1 MRHINLDNFDKHIL
15 SLLQSDSSLSLA
27 EISDK
32 VGLSQTPCWRRIQQL
47 EKSGVIRKKVAL
59 LDSEQLNVGL
69 TVFVN
74 VKTNQHNPEWL
85 DSVKNFA
92 DGAPEVTEFY
102 RMSGDTDYL
111 LKVLVPDMKAYD
123 EFYKRLISQAGF
135 SDVSSSFSMEQ
146 IKYSTEIP
154 LNYC

>member
-1 MRHINLDNFDKHIL
+1 MDNFDKHIL
-15 SLLQSDSSLSLA
+15 SLLQKDASLSLA
-27 EISDK
+27 EISEK

-59 LDSEQLNVGL
+59 LDSEKLDVGL

-74 VKTNQHNPEWL
+74 LKTNQHNPDWL
-85 DSVKNFA
+85 NSVKEFTQNA
-92 DGAPEVTEFY
+92 VEVTEFY

-111 LKVLVPDMKAYD
+111 MKVLVHDMKAYD
-123 EFYKRLISQAGF
+123 EFYQRLISQAGF
-135 SDVSSSFSMEQ
+135 SDVSSSFAMEQ

-154 LNYC
+154 LGS

>member
-1 MRHINLDNFDKHIL
+1 MDNFDKHIL
-15 SLLQSDSSLSLA
+15 SLLQQNCSLSLA
-27 EISDK
+27 DISES

-47 EKSGVIRKKVAL
+47 EKNGVIRKRVAL
-59 LDSEQLNVGL
+59 LDSNKLNVGL

-74 VKTNQHNPEWL
+74 LKTNQHNQEWL
-85 DSVKNFA
+85 DSVNQFA
-92 DGAPEVTEFY
+92 NNAPEVTEFY

-123 EFYKRLISQAGF
+123 EFYKRLIGQAGF

-146 IKYSTEIP
+146 MKYSTEIP
-154 LNYC
+154 LSYC

>member
-1 MRHINLDNFDKHIL
+1 MDNFDKHIL
-15 SLLQSDSSLSLA
+15 AILQQDSSMSLA
-27 EISDK
+27 EISEQ

-59 LDSEQLNVGL
+59 LDLEKLNVGL

-74 VKTNQHNPEWL
+74 LKTNQHNPDWL
-85 DSVKNFA
+85 NSVKDFA
-92 DGAPEVTEFY
+92 DNAPEITEFY

-111 LKVLVPDMKAYD
+111 LKVHVPDMKAYD
-123 EFYKRLISQAGF
+123 EFYKRLIGQAGF

>member
-1 MRHINLDNFDKHIL
+1 MDNFDKHIL
-15 SLLQSDSSLSLA
+15 SLLQQNSSQSLA
-27 EISDK
+27 EISES

-47 EKSGVIRKKVAL
+47 EKSGVIRKRVAL
-59 LDSEQLNVGL
+59 LDSTKLNVGL

-74 VKTNQHNPEWL
+74 LKTNQHNQEFL
-85 DSVKNFA
+85 DSVNQFA
-92 DGAPEVTEFY
+92 NNAPEVTEFY

-123 EFYKRLISQAGF
+123 EFYRRLIGQTGF

-146 IKYSTEIP
+146 MKYSTEVP
-154 LNYC
+154 LSYC

>member
-1 MRHINLDNFDKHIL
+1 MDNFDKHIL
-15 SLLQSDSSLSLA
+15 SLLQQNSSLSLA
-27 EISDK
+27 EISEQ

-47 EKSGVIRKKVAL
+47 EKSGVIRKRVAL
-59 LDSEQLNVGL
+59 LDSDKLNVGL

-74 VKTNQHNPEWL
+74 LKTNQHNPDWL
-85 DSVKNFA
+85 NSVNTFA
-92 DGAPEVTEFY
+92 NNSPEVTEFY

-123 EFYKRLISQAGF
+123 EFYKRLIGQAGF

-146 IKYSTEIP
+146 MKYSTEVP
-154 LNYC
+154 LSYC

>member
-1 MRHINLDNFDKHIL
+1 MDNFDKHIL
-15 SLLQSDSSLSLA
+15 SLLQQNSSQSLA
-27 EISDK
+27 EISES

-47 EKSGVIRKKVAL
+47 EKSGVIRKRVAL
-59 LDSEQLNVGL
+59 LDSNQLNVGL

-74 VKTNQHNPEWL
+74 LKTNQHNQEFL
-85 DSVKNFA
+85 DSVNQFA
-92 DGAPEVTEFY
+92 NNAPEVTEFY

-123 EFYKRLISQAGF
+123 EFYKRLIGQAGF

-146 IKYSTEIP
+146 MKYSTEIP
-154 LNYC
+154 LSYC

>member
-1 MRHINLDNFDKHIL
+1 MDNFDRHIL
-15 SLLQSDSSLSLA
+15 SLLQTNGALSLA

-32 VGLSQTPCWRRIQQL
+32 IGLSQTPCWRRIQQL
-47 EKSGVIRKKVAL
+47 EHNGIIRKRVAL
-59 LDSEQLNVGL
+59 LDSEKLNVGL

-74 VKTNQHNPEWL
+74 LKTNQHNSDWI
-85 DSVKNFA
+85 KNVHDFA
-92 DGAPEVTEFY
+92 ETAPEITEFY

-135 SDVSSSFSMEQ
+135 SDVSSSFAMEQ
-146 IKYSTEIP
+146 MKYTTEIP

>member
-1 MRHINLDNFDKHIL
+1 MDNFDKHIL
-15 SLLQSDSSLSLA
+15 TLLQRDASLSLA
-27 EISDK
+27 EISEQ

-47 EKSGVIRKKVAL
+47 EKTGVIRKKVSL
-59 LDSEQLNVGL
+59 LDSDKLNVGL

-74 VKTNQHNPEWL
+74 LKTNQHTSSWVN
-85 DSVKNFA
+85 SVKEFA
-92 DGAPEVTEFY
+92 DNAAEVTEFY

-123 EFYKRLISQAGF
+123 SFYKRLISQAGF

-146 IKYSTEIP
+146 LKYSTEVP
-154 LNYC
+154 LSYC

>member
-1 MRHINLDNFDKHIL
+1 MDNFDKHIL
-15 SLLQSDSSLSLA
+15 SLLQQNSSLSLA
-27 EISDK
+27 EISEK

-47 EKSGVIRKKVAL
+47 EKSGVIRKRVAL
-59 LDSEQLNVGL
+59 LDSDKLNVGL

-74 VKTNQHNPEWL
+74 LKTNQHNPDWL
-85 DSVKNFA
+85 NSVNTFA
-92 DGAPEVTEFY
+92 NNSPEVTEFY

-123 EFYKRLISQAGF
+123 EFYKRLIGQAGF

-146 IKYSTEIP
+146 MKYSTEVP
-154 LNYC
+154 LSYC

>member
-1 MRHINLDNFDKHIL
+1 M
-15 SLLQSDSSLSLA
+15 SLLQHDSSLSLA

-47 EKSGVIRKKVAL
+47 EKTGVIRKKVAL

-74 VKTNQHNPEWL
+74 LKTNQHNPDWL
-85 DSVKNFA
+85 DSVKSFA
-92 DGAPEVTEFY
+92 DNAAEVTEFY
-102 RMSGDTDYL
+102 RMSGETDYL

-146 IKYSTEIP
+146 IKYSTEVP

>member
-1 MRHINLDNFDKHIL
+1 MDNFDRHIL
-15 SLLQSDSSLSLA
+15 SLLQTNGALSLA

-32 VGLSQTPCWRRIQQL
+32 IGLSQTPCWRRIQQL
-47 EKSGVIRKKVAL
+47 EQNGIIRKRVAL
-59 LDSEQLNVGL
+59 LDSEKLNVGL

-74 VKTNQHNPEWL
+74 LKTNQHTADWVK
-85 DSVKNFA
+85 SVHDFA
-92 DGAPEVTEFY
+92 DSAPEVTEFY

-123 EFYKRLISQAGF
+123 EFYKRLIGQAGF
-135 SDVSSSFSMEQ
+135 SDVSSSFAMEQ
-146 IKYSTEIP
+146 MKYTTEIP